1 MSWKVRRDQAI
12 ALAYCFMMIGSASV
26 NDQERT
32 QIASYRPEIDGL
44 RALAVVAVIIFHFN
58 KDMLPNG
65 YLGVD
70 VFL

>member
-1 MSWKVRRDQAI
+1 
-12 ALAYCFMMIGSASV
+12 MMIGSASV